1 MKSIIYFIIF
11 ICVPALSNSLIPKS
25 VASIESTNSTYV
37 FEDKNKHQ
45 VLLLN
50 KGSSSF
56 AKRIEL
62 IRNAKKSIVLE
73 YFIYNH
79 DTIGKFITHE
89 LIKKAKEGVRVRI
102 LVDNFMVG
110 QELTPHHSAE
120 LLRRGIEIKYYS
132 PIPLIS
138 VVKTQYRNHRKLFLI
153 DDKEFIVG
161 GRNIGD
167 DYFDLSERY
176 NFVDRDALF
185 TGPSALKA
193 RKSFDAFF
201 NSKNSEK
208 IFRPQ
213 MPSINQLVFLRSGQ
227 SQKARILQEVRSR
240 LRTWKEERAKG
251 KDFLRLS
258 RHEKNQVQE
267 LMTIGNKALKLEQ
280 ASLCEHVEFV
290 SDQPLIG
297 PSNDSKRITRNYIYK
312 YLSEAKSK
320 ITIDSPYFILN
331 DELFNI
337 IENQLDNNLEISLLT
352 NGIYSS
358 DALAVAAVFNH
369 YLKSWIEKGLKP
381 SVYSGKRLF
390 AEDNYVSEV
399 VANSRWGTHSKTLS
413 IDGSLSVIGS
423 YNFDPRSAVYSM
435 ELMVACHDNSE
446 LASAIETNI
455 KLRESNSINF
465 KSIDDAKKH
474 EFHNISMFKKMGY
487 YLIKPLSLLLQ
498 SLL

>member
-1 MKSIIYFIIF
+1 MKNIIYFIIF
-11 ICVPALSNSLIPKS
+11 ICVSALSNSFISKS
-25 VASIESTNSTYV
+25 VASIEHSNEIFV

-45 VLLLN
+45 VQLLN
-50 KGSSSF
+50 QGSSSF

-62 IRNAKKSIVLE
+62 IRSAKKSIVLE

-79 DTIGKFITHE
+79 DTVGKFLSRE
-89 LIKKAKEGVRVRI
+89 LIKKAKEGVKVKI

-110 QELTPHHSAE
+110 EELTPHHSAE
-120 LLRRGIEIKYYS
+120 LLRRGIEIKFYS

-138 VVKTQYRNHRKLFLI
+138 VVNTQYRNHRKLFLI

-185 TGPSALKA
+185 IGPAALKV

-201 NSKNSEK
+201 NSKNSEIK
-208 IFRPQ
+208 FRPK
-213 MPSINQLVFLRSGQ
+213 MPTINQLVFLRSGQ

-240 LRTWKEERAKG
+240 LRSWKEEREKG
-251 KDFLRLS
+251 KMFLRLS
-258 RHEKNQVQE
+258 RHEK
-267 LMTIGNKALKLEQ
+267 EQ
-280 ASLCEHVEFV
+280 AQKLINIGKKVLKTEHTSRCEHVEFV
-290 SDQPLIG
+290 SDWPLIG

-320 ITIDSPYFILN
+320 IHIDSPYFILN
-331 DELFNI
+331 DELVNI
-337 IENQLDNNLEISLLT
+337 IEKKLDDNIKVSLLT
-352 NGIYSS
+352 NGLYSS
-358 DALAVAAVFNH
+358 DALPVAAVFNH
-369 YLKSWIEKGLKP
+369 YIKSWIEKGLMA
-381 SVYSGKRLF
+381 SVYSGKSLF
-390 AEDNYVSEV
+390 SSDSYISEA

-435 ELMVACHDNSE
+435 ELMVSCHDNAE
-446 LASAIETNI
+446 LATAIETNI

-465 KSIDDAKKH
+465 KNIDDAKKH
-474 EFHNISMFKKMGY
+474 EFHNINMFKKMGY